1 MKLTLLVLAPV
12 FLCGLAQNAGCA
24 GRNFSTDGARG
35 IRPGMTETEVEALM
49 RSKPLATEVRGG
61 VTRSSWAYV
70 RMFAAESSKQVVV
83 EFDGDGR
90 VVEAPVV
97 P

>member
-1 MKLTLLVLAPV
+1 MKFPAVVLAPV
-12 FLCGLAQNAGCA
+12 FLCGLAQSAGCA

-35 IRPGMTETEVEALM
+35 IRPGMTVAEVEALL
-49 RSKPLATEVRGG
+49 RSKPLATETRGR

-70 RMFAAESSKQVVV
+70 EMFTLGSSKQVAV
-83 EFDGDGR
+83 EFDGNGR